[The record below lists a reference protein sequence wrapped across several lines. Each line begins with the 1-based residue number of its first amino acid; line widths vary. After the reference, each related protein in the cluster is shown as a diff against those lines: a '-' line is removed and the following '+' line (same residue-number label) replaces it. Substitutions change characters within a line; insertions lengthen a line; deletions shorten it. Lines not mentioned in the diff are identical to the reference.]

1 MGFRSMGALGISHGL
16 NTKTGIFLWLSE
28 GLSTAFHRI
37 NWVIL
42 GKVGLLGEAGPG
54 SLCNV
59 LLTASCLT
67 HGVTNTGLHAE
78 HACVISWQTPVV
90 GYG

>member
-1 MGFRSMGALGISHGL
+1 MGFRSMGALGRSYGL
-16 NTKTGIFLWLSE
+16 NTKTGNFSWLSE

-37 NWVIL
+37 NWVII
-42 GKVGLLGEAGPG
+42 GKVGLLVEAGLG

-67 HGVTNTGLHAE
+67 HGVTNTGLHVE
-78 HACVISWQTPVV
+78 HTRVISQQTPVV

>member
-1 MGFRSMGALGISHGL
+1 MGSIPKQGFFS
-16 NTKTGIFLWLSE
+16 WLTE

-37 NWVIL
+37 NWVII
-42 GKVGLLGEAGPG
+42 GEVGLLVEAGPG

-67 HGVTNTGLHAE
+67 HGVTNTGLHVE
-78 HACVISWQTPVV
+78 HTCVISRQTPVV